1 MVNPSN
7 PSHGHFLLLLR
18 VTGVE
23 GLAIQSEAQ
32 AIHNAYMAE
41 YEGRGALTEELLELT
56 HVIDSGTNQQQPT
69 AWNFVMRYFGP
80 TESVAGLQSQLE
92 AAASRLGGAVTT
104 QTYSV
109 RNITGRY

>member
-1 MVNPSN
+1 MDNPSN

-23 GLAIQSEAQ
+23 GPAIQSEAQ
-32 AIHNAYMAE
+32 RIHNAYMAQ
-41 YEGRGALTEELLELT
+41 YEGMGALTEELLELT
-56 HVIDSGTNQQQPT
+56 HVIESGTNQHQPT
-69 AWNFVMRYFGP
+69 VYNFVMRYFGP
-80 TESVAGLQSQLE
+80 VESVAELQSQLE
-92 AAASRLGGAVTT
+92 EAATRLGGTVTT